1 MDFGRESETRLEP
14 LQAMTQIELPEA
26 VSATRVASRVR
37 RSLEFGEP
45 ASEVMDAQ
53 PTAVAWWFVGLSGLC
68 VLAMVCAGI
77 LGARGCRVT
86 PIQLALGHETEVS
99 IALPANTPC
108 TIRVEPGSATLD
120 GLRIEV
126 PPERGTLTPR
136 GRTGVVYRP
145 RAGFKGSD
153 AFDFSLRGGSP
164 AAYETSTIRV
174 RASIN

>member
-1 MDFGRESETRLEP
+1 
-14 LQAMTQIELPEA
+14 MTQIELPEA
-26 VSATRVASRVR
+26 VSATRVASRVL
-37 RSLEFGEP
+37 RSLELGEP
-45 ASEVMDAQ
+45 ASEVMDAR

-77 LGARGCRVT
+77 LGSRGCRVT

-108 TIRVEPGSATLD
+108 TILVQPGSAALD
-120 GLRIEV
+120 GLRIDV
-126 PPERGTLTPR
+126 PPQRGTLTPR

-145 RAGFKGSD
+145 RAGFKGAD
-153 AFDFSLRGGSP
+153 AFDFSLRGGSH
-164 AAYETSTIRV
+164 AAYETATIRV